1 MLVTT
6 LQNLSCNLMSQH
18 NSVAIFV
25 KDKETIGVN
34 TCNELLDAVRNNN
47 ACIKLLTYAS
57 KEDMAFQ
64 LGTILNANEKYVI
77 SEDVLKLPDSIAGN
91 YQISYIKQS
100 KTGTPR
106 KRKSKKENTAKEKE
120 NVPLPINPPE
130 ETDNRKAVKNV
141 SVAQQKTETQHKEQS
156 VHKAKATTDDS
167 NVPGNTVHTPATG
180 NSTERKET
188 FIGSDED
195 KKILEFLQRTNL
207 RGGKLPEPIKV
218 NDRDFGKG
226 LLSII
231 AMSCNK
237 IDVIRTHLNKE
248 YSAVNAAFIAD
259 RIAQYLG

>member
-6 LQNLSCNLMSQH
+6 LQNLSCDLMSQH

-120 NVPLPINPPE
+120 SVPLPINPPE
-130 ETDNRKAVKNV
+130 ETDKRETVENTP
-141 SVAQQKTETQHKEQS
+141 VAQHKEQS

-167 NVPGNTVHTPATG
+167 NVPGNTVHTSATG

-226 LLSII
+226 LLNII

-237 IDVIRTHLNKE
+237 IDVIKTHLNKE